1 MRVFIAIF
9 MEVAHRVAAAQIE
22 RKLDCKCSLDFQVEV
37 GFVTIGDKR
46 KYFFHA
52 LVFLDVRQG
61 SRV

>member
-22 RKLDCKCSLDFQVEV
+22 RKLDCKCSLDFQEEA
-37 GFVTIGDKR
+37 GFVTSPTR
-46 KYFFHA
+46 KYFIHA
-52 LVFLDVRQG
+52 LVSLDVRQG